1 MEAAGSGSGVGG
13 GPGLGLGLPRAR
25 RAAPAPPC
33 SAPPPSPA
41 ANLSWA
47 RNASAAAPPPGAGL
61 LDARVEL
68 PLVAVVA
75 AGGLALGAVL
85 CLSCVVGAL
94 CRRAGRPPGPAAPG
108 TWPPSDCAELKARRL
123 PRDCAS
129 LPSDLQLR
137 DLAPSPPH
145 RGASLGRPALPR
157 PCQAPRS
164 PRSSPPRPPTASQGQ
179 AQDST
184 PLEPEGNLVLTSLG
198 LIRLP
203 MAGHLYKVSSM
214 SSDEIWL

>member
-47 RNASAAAPPPGAGL
+47 RNASAAAPPPGA
-61 LDARVEL
+61 
-68 PLVAVVA
+68 
-75 AGGLALGAVL
+75 
-85 CLSCVVGAL
+85 
-94 CRRAGRPPGPAAPG
+94 GPAAPG

>member
-1 MEAAGSGSGVGG
+1 MAVRGDGPDAG
-13 GPGLGLGLPRAR
+13 
-25 RAAPAPPC
+25 
-33 SAPPPSPA
+33 
-41 ANLSWA
+41 
-47 RNASAAAPPPGAGL
+47 
-61 LDARVEL
+61 
-68 PLVAVVA
+68 
-75 AGGLALGAVL
+75 
-85 CLSCVVGAL
+85 
-94 CRRAGRPPGPAAPG
+94 
-108 TWPPSDCAELKARRL
+108 DCAELKARRL

-145 RGASLGRPALPR
+145 R
-157 PCQAPRS
+157 
-164 PRSSPPRPPTASQGQ
+164 ASQGQ